1 MSQSSARCKKAM
13 NSLSKYGRKNNSE
26 LYFVFYNNYY
36 KGIIFKNTLNFLS
49 NVLFTGW
56 NAYIIST
63 QYSS

>member
-49 NVLFTGW
+49 NVLFTG
-56 NAYIIST
+56 
-63 QYSS
+63 